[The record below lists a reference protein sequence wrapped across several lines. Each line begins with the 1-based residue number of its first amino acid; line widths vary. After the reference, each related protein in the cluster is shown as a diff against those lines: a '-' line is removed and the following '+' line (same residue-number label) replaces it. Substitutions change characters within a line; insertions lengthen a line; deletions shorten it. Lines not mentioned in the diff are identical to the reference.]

1 MDFPKGLLLDSKFRA
16 GFARLARYGLSFDSW
31 IYHTQIPELA
41 DLARTFPDTTVILD
55 HIGAPLGIGAYANR
69 RNEVF
74 KDWQRNIRELAKCP
88 NARVK
93 LGGMGMHIFGF
104 DFEKLPMPPSSEELA
119 ESWQP
124 FVETCVDAF
133 GTNRAMFES
142 NFPVDKR
149 YYSYGV
155 MWNAFKR
162 LAASYS
168 ASEKADVFF
177 KAARDAYRLPV
188 TA

>member
-1 MDFPKGLLLDSKFRA
+1 M
-16 GFARLARYGLSFDSW
+16 
-31 IYHTQIPELA
+31 
-41 DLARTFPDTTVILD
+41 LD

-69 RNEVF
+69 RGEVF
-74 KDWQRNIRELAKCP
+74 QDWQRNIRELAKCP

-104 DFEKLPMPPSSEELA
+104 DFEKQATPPSSEALA
-119 ESWQP
+119 QAWRP
-124 FVETCVDAF
+124 FVETCVEAF
-133 GTNRAMFES
+133 GTKRAMFES

-168 ASEKADVFF
+168 ASEKADLFF
-177 KAARDAYRLPV
+177 NAARDAYRLPITYV
-188 TA
+188 NSIFDNAGGAE

>member
-1 MDFPKGLLLDSKFRA
+1 
-16 GFARLARYGLSFDSW
+16 
-31 IYHTQIPELA
+31 
-41 DLARTFPDTTVILD
+41 
-55 HIGAPLGIGAYANR
+55 
-69 RNEVF
+69 
-74 KDWQRNIRELAKCP
+74 
-88 NARVK
+88 
-93 LGGMGMHIFGF
+93 MGMHVFGF
-104 DFEKLPMPPSSEELA
+104 DFEKRTMPPSSWELA
-119 ESWQP
+119 EAWRP
-124 FVETCVDAF
+124 VVEACIEAF

-168 ASEKADVFF
+168 ASEKADLFF
-177 KAARDAYRLPV
+177 NAARETYRLPI